1 MRLATLRRST
11 FTSRRAPISEFGEE
25 HNAPPN
31 RRSPM
36 ATEDTHERRHASSAL
51 VELSNAMVALHR
63 EHFGRGPGASRAFIV
78 DGLAICVMSDVY
90 TRVERTLIEA
100 GRLDHVQQTRLLH
113 HKTLEE
119 TYADVAET
127 ALGRVVVAAM
137 STFNSEPDLAVELFV
152 LGAPL
157 GENAAGS

>member
-1 MRLATLRRST
+1 
-11 FTSRRAPISEFGEE
+11 
-25 HNAPPN
+25 
-31 RRSPM
+31 M

-63 EHFGRGPGASRAFIV
+63 EHFGRGPGASRAFLV

-119 TYADVAET
+119 TYVATAEA
-127 ALGRVVVAAM
+127 ALGRAVIAAM
-137 STFNSEPDLAVELFV
+137 STFNSEPDVAVELFLV
-152 LGAPL
+152 GEAL
-157 GENAAGS
+157 GESN